1 MDSRSYLVHVLLRGK
16 LCPTTEKGDF
26 KKKKKSER
34 ESLNYHNFPKHET
47 QVTFNLS
54 TGQKKRKEKTKQNS
68 NKNITFL
75 LFVKFSQR

>member
-1 MDSRSYLVHVLLRGK
+1 MDSRSYLIHVLLRGK
-16 LCPTTEKGDF
+16 LCPTTQKGDI
-26 KKKKKSER
+26 KKKSER

-47 QVTFNLS
+47 QVTSNLS

-75 LFVKFSQR
+75 LFVKFAQR